1 MAETGKIDA
10 AKTAILAMDCQNSI
24 VSIYAKERGFIER
37 AAGLLDMARSA
48 GMLVIHVKVGF
59 RPGLPEVSPNNPLFS
74 ALKSNPQHLQIFEG
88 DKGDVHPA
96 LGPKQGDVVVTKHRV
111 DAFAGTDLGQ
121 ILRAKGIDTLVMFGI
136 ATSGV
141 VLSTLLH
148 ASDADYR
155 VIIVKD
161 CCVDQD
167 AELHAA
173 LVDRLFPKRGSAVT
187 AAEMMPKLVS
197 AKSGAKVAEAGLK

>member
-24 VSIYAKERGFIER
+24 VSIYVKEHGFIER
-37 AAGLLDMARSA
+37 ATNLLDQARSA

-59 RPGLPEVSPNNPLFS
+59 RPGLPEVSPNNSLFS
-74 ALKSNPQHLQIFEG
+74 ALKNNPQHMQIFEG

-96 LGPKQGDVVVTKHRV
+96 LGPKQEDVVVTKHRV

-155 VIIVKD
+155 VIVVKD

-173 LVDRLFPKRGSAVT
+173 LVDRLFPKRGSVVT
-187 AAEMMPKLVS
+187 AAEMMPKLVN
-197 AKSGAKVAEAGLK
+197 ARSGAKVAEAGLQ